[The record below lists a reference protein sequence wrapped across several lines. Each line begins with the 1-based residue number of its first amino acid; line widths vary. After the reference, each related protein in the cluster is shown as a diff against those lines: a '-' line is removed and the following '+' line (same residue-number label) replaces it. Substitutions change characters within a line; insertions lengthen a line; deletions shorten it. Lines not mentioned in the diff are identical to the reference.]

1 MQVRQARITGIVLI
15 VLGIV
20 AVFKLWWLVPAAL
33 LTLGG
38 VVIYQR
44 QRAIGRVGEAVQA
57 LLWGAG
63 LAVLLLADF
72 IFPGVLILGGVSLL
86 LRGRETDIDGRLQAL
101 VARFRRA
108 PAMKAPQS
116 APPAPVTVID
126 ERERPATNETIR
138 L

>member
-1 MQVRQARITGIVLI
+1 MQTRQARIAGIVLI

-20 AVFKLWWLVPAAL
+20 ALFNLWWLVPAAL
-33 LTLGG
+33 LALGG

-57 LLWGAG
+57 LLWGMG
-63 LAVLLLADF
+63 LAALLLADV

-86 LRGRETDIDGRLQAL
+86 LRGREAGIDARLQTL
-101 VARFRRA
+101 VARFRRG
-108 PAMKAPQS
+108 PAMSAPQS
-116 APPAPVTVID
+116 VPPAPVTVID
-126 ERERPATNETIR
+126 ESERPATNETIR